1 MRFEWTGCCFRIEF
15 ELFPSQ
21 LEVRRFRVTSAAQM
35 LAAKREMLRQLS
47 HKLKAKDAAI
57 SNETAG

>member
-1 MRFEWTGCCFRIEF
+1 MRFEWTCCCFRFEF

-47 HKLKAKDAAI
+47 HKLKTKPSAL
-57 SNETAG
+57 SNEPAG